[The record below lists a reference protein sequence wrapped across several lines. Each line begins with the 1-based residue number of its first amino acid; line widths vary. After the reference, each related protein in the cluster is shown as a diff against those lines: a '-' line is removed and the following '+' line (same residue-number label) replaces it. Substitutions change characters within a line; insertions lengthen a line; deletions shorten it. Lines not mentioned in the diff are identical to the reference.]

1 MSSTESLIDLQWL
14 CVLTLFVASVV
25 TLLVYFVQYFSN
37 IPPVSHS
44 GRKTETKQLSEEAEE
59 LLCWT
64 LGLKSWRNEWRK
76 AWLRALNQESK
87 AEGELQLTFEE
98 DDVQSSEL
106 SVGHISS
113 FTKAAGHKKVQC
125 EVFGEKL
132 QFSLIVSQSSMEPP
146 VRYRALLSPVQLQ
159 LVLQLRE
166 VDGQVG
172 ITWAVEHLDSTHLQ
186 LTHSCSQ
193 RECESLGEAVV
204 MARLRKVLSNARP
217 SVTLSSRP
225 AEDVRS
231 GTPLL
236 TSPPK
241 PPRAHDWKLLVK
253 NIRVTCR
260 EEDTAGSV
268 SLQCVLQLDDPPQK
282 LSTSVLNNTHTPVW
296 EQPFIFELSGR
307 SKELNIQLLD
317 SGRPS
322 ESAEGCL
329 LGQVCVP
336 FDLVK
341 RHPRGPQTFALMSAE
356 RVIGSLSSEFS
367 FLEPREIRS
376 WQPPTPAVAK
386 RVEMDR
392 TVMPCGTVVTTVTA
406 VRSRPG
412 RSLPSEPVKTPSK
425 AKLSERR
432 VSEQPSTLGTKVSK
446 ALSSSDTELLML
458 NGSDPVAEAALRQ
471 LYESAKQKLKS
482 PVKKSTIIISGVAK
496 TPLSQDEEMALM
508 AGYAAA
514 MDATVSGAPED
525 MKNGLDVTSHAPRE
539 EPSVSEASD
548 SLQSQG
554 DGAQD
559 DWERETAEDIDPEK
573 TSLSLSVS
581 ETGSRKGKGSFLHK
595 SAKLFFRRR
604 HQRKDPGMSQSHNDL
619 QYLDQPDDPALSER
633 ERRTATFRKIINRR
647 LLPKSKSRTNGTMR
661 EPPP

>member
-412 RSLPSEPVKTPSK
+412 RSLPSGNTGLHTTTLHSRTQPGSAQSLWPGRR
-425 AKLSERR
+425 KLCAVRTRENSVQSQTVREESVR
-432 VSEQPSTLGTKVSK
+432 
-446 ALSSSDTELLML
+446 
-458 NGSDPVAEAALRQ
+458 AALDPGNQ
-471 LYESAKQKLKS
+471 SQQS
-482 PVKKSTIIISGVAK
+482 FIIIRHRAADAERVGPRGRGGAETTVRVCK
-496 TPLSQDEEMALM
+496 TEAQITSQKEHHHHLWSRKD
-508 AGYAAA
+508 
-514 MDATVSGAPED
+514 S
-525 MKNGLDVTSHAPRE
+525 
-539 EPSVSEASD
+539 SVPGR
-548 SLQSQG
+548 G
-554 DGAQD
+554 DGAD
-559 DWERETAEDIDPEK
+559 GRLRRGDGRDR
-573 TSLSLSVS
+573 V
-581 ETGSRKGKGSFLHK
+581 R
-595 SAKLFFRRR
+595 SA
-604 HQRKDPGMSQSHNDL
+604 
-619 QYLDQPDDPALSER
+619 
-633 ERRTATFRKIINRR
+633 
-647 LLPKSKSRTNGTMR
+647 
-661 EPPP
+661 